1 MDVLLLSPPPTQDAS
16 ILLSF
21 CGSRALDRSTRQV
34 GLGPAGIRQ
43 SGDVQ
48 VVFVSLVAFLTVMF
62 LFDIVLKHSH
72 NN

>member
-1 MDVLLLSPPPTQDAS
+1 MDMLLLSPPPTQDAS

-48 VVFVSLVAFLTVMF
+48 VVFVRLPAFLTVR
-62 LFDIVLKHSH
+62 LWVEIVVKHSH